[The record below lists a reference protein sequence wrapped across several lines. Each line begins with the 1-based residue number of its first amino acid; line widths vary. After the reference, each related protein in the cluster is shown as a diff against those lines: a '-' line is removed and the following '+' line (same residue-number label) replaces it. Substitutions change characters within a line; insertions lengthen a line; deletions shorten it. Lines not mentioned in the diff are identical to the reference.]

1 VKRTSRLDNQNNN
14 NYAKNN
20 HPSNLNTVHSFHDP
34 QISMN
39 NKAGALVLLPGQT
52 GRTSKMPNMDSAKKQ
67 HSTSNDRTGK
77 GRILHTT
84 DAPDATLLPTHSSA
98 ATKTVAATEERVE
111 NSKTG
116 SRAAHRQLRLRSSS
130 ESAETFTFIP
140 ELVSE
145 RGRQR
150 VRDFVAAYH
159 MLGPAM
165 KAKVDAV
172 NKQLKPFGY
181 SLFQW
186 PETDAG
192 SSLFSKWDI
201 AEL

>member
-1 VKRTSRLDNQNNN
+1 MNNL
-14 NYAKNN
+14 
-20 HPSNLNTVHSFHDP
+20 PSFHDP
-34 QISMN
+34 HIP

-52 GRTSKMPNMDSAKKQ
+52 GRTSKMPNVDSAKK
-67 HSTSNDRTGK
+67 HSTRNDRAGK
-77 GRILHTT
+77 GRILHTK
-84 DAPDATLLPTHSSA
+84 DAPDATILPTHNNA
-98 ATKTVAATEERVE
+98 AIMTAVSATEEKVE
-111 NSKTG
+111 NSNE
-116 SRAAHRQLRLRSSS
+116 SSAMHRQLRLRSSS
-130 ESAETFTFIP
+130 ESAETFSFIP

-159 MLGPAM
+159 TLGPAM

-186 PETDAG
+186 PGTDAE

-201 AEL
+201 AEQ

>member
-1 VKRTSRLDNQNNN
+1 MNNV
-14 NYAKNN
+14 Y
-20 HPSNLNTVHSFHDP
+20 SFHDP
-34 QISMN
+34 QSSMN
-39 NKAGALVLLPGQT
+39 NKAGVLVLLPGQT
-52 GRTSKMPNMDSAKKQ
+52 GRTSKMPNMESAKK
-67 HSTSNDRTGK
+67 HATNSNDSTGK
-77 GRILHTT
+77 GRILHII
-84 DAPDATLLPTHSSA
+84 DAPDATHI
-98 ATKTVAATEERVE
+98 VAATEERVE
-111 NSKTG
+111 NSNG
-116 SRAAHRQLRLRSSS
+116 SRAAHRQLRLRSSL
-130 ESAETFTFIP
+130 ESAEAFSFIP

-150 VRDFVAAYH
+150 VREFVAAYH
-159 MLGPAM
+159 TLGPSM

-172 NKQLKPFGY
+172 NKLLKPFGY